1 MGSGSIAAM
10 KADPAGTIRQR
21 ADGSV
26 WEKPTSK
33 AKEWTQVKD
42 GVNSTGTRV
51 PGQGGIPDLGDPS
64 EADYWTK
71 AQDHYDL
78 DGHKPSKETHPQH
91 VDIDAEG
98 DIDKKPVLMW
108 KDDKGNDRRSYTKRF
123 HWNRYSQVHEKT
135 RDAADAMAK
144 AHEYLASCCGSDHP
158 DREAAMAASVHLK
171 TGRPINDVLTLHPE
185 ATHVARKLK
194 KSGASD
200 LMKGQTTDK
209 LREILTASMALRDR
223 TQSFHWNVTG
233 PTFPQLHVL
242 FGDQYDD
249 LADAVDVLAERL
261 RGFQIVVDEVAI
273 EPREMPADAQGMLV
287 ELIAAHEQLSELC
300 EQGVEA
306 AEAEG
311 DAGTVDILGKRA
323 ADHDKAAWFL
333 RSTAG
338 LQKGG
343 STEDAE
349 HPDKAHFMFAH
360 PRGHAYMASVHDPVV
375 AEHVASKR
383 QSGEG
388 RVFNAKPS
396 QVKKMIKK
404 AGVGHYDPE
413 TIMHAGAALMCAD
426 YLSKTPK
433 FDLAKEGMT
442 KAAMYVRKAS
452 DKVARHYGHDTCPSG
467 MSYCPPGVAM
477 GYLEDLGAAK
487 LFPKAFESLKMSD
500 APSSPRDEVRSELK
514 NDEKMQASYRQR
526 AESAVMKAFGTL
538 EGREADIERIVSNLE
553 RKNRKINKGK
563 LECSQNEDATFT
575 PVPAPTTSSDLPT
588 SSSTTPTS
596 TPKSTTPGQSLQY
609 SAKLMELNPE
619 LEKGGQYL
627 ARLSPGQ
634 EGDKAR
640 YVFDKTAFLALVES
654 DHFANIVTPGVK
666 FFCPMHTGEGLVD
679 GFISIE
685 KRVDDL
691 LVVSHDGTGKRGTT
705 TPSEVQKML
714 LEYHMPMFAA
724 KGDCS
729 ECEGCE
735 DCEEWDDEAENM
747 SDMIVKATDMT
758 THVDVVK
765 ADGIPDEYNKPRRI
779 RQGEPGYGKKKFVV
793 NARNGEGKTR
803 VIRFGDANMEIRRDD
818 PKRRANFR
826 SRHGCDTPAGKD
838 ILTAKYWSCQQW
850 RGSEK
855 VVKSNMALQDWGTVQ
870 PEHELKRA
878 EAQAVYVEAMRRAL
892 AGEMDDET
900 MLAMSRA
907 VLARDYD
914 KVLRLAKGEEGVKP
928 VSAPREARGGA
939 ASARVRVPSG
949 GGADHP
955 GPKALPIGAQRQRN
969 DGIYVKTGEHKW
981 SKQPERVRGK
991 KNPAEG
997 QSSGPSASEES
1008 LRERIMKLR
1017 GRLRGATSEERG
1029 RIVTELTKLKARL
1042 KQARRASGRD
1052 TSEPKAIKKGGEG
1065 MEKAV
1070 WSTAKVNDLPDSAFL
1085 YIEPGGKKDSEGKT
1099 TPRSLRHLPY
1109 RDASGKID
1117 LPHLRN
1123 ALARLAG
1130 TDIPESVK
1138 AGIRKRA
1145 ERFLESTKDES
1156 VKKANLAIAGLVD
1169 VSSQATDPVDLW
1181 LAKGLVP
1188 TAELDRYILESEG
1201 TFTDFAEDLSVAPTI
1216 VRSQAHYLRMA
1227 KGPLALRAH
1236 YMTVKGSKS

>member
-1 MGSGSIAAM
+1 MFFKQFRRTRWTSWVGSGFIAAM

-349 HPDKAHFMFAH
+349 HPDKAHFMFGH

-433 FDLAKEGMT
+433 FDLAKEGMN

-452 DKVARHYGHDTCPSG
+452 DKVARHYGHDTCPPG

-500 APSSPRDEVRSELK
+500 PEGSPEAPREEVRSEIK
-514 NDEKMQASYRQR
+514 RDETMKYSYRQR

-538 EGREADIERIVSNLE
+538 EGREADIERIVNNLE
-553 RKNRKINKGK
+553 RKYRKINKGK
-563 LECSQNEDATFT
+563 LECSQIEDATSS
-575 PVPAPTTSSDLPT
+575 PVPVPTTSSDLPM
-588 SSSTTPTS
+588 SNSMAGMAA
-596 TPKSTTPGQSLQY
+596 PKSTMLGPSLQF
-609 SAKLMELNPE
+609 SAKQMELDQE
-619 LEKGGQYL
+619 IEKGAQYL
-627 ARLSPGQ
+627 ARLSPAQ

-654 DHFANIVTPGVK
+654 DHFDKILTPGVK
-666 FFCPMHTGEGLVD
+666 FFCPMHTGEEFVD

-691 LVVSHDGTGKRGTT
+691 LVVSHDGTGKKGTT

-714 LEYHMPMFAA
+714 LEQHLPMLTT

-747 SDMIVKATDMT
+747 SDVIIKSRGDS
-758 THVDVVK
+758 
-765 ADGIPDEYNKPRRI
+765 IPDEYNKPRRI

-793 NARNGEGKTR
+793 NARNAQGKTR
-803 VIRFGDANMEIRRDD
+803 TIRFGDANMEIKRDD

-838 ILTAKYWSCQQW
+838 ILTAKYWSCKQW
-850 RGSEK
+850 RHKEK
-855 VVKSNMALQDWGTVQ
+855 VVKSNTALQDWGTVQ

-892 AGEMDDET
+892 VGEIDDGT

-907 VLARDYD
+907 VLSRDYD
-914 KVLRLAKGEEGVKP
+914 KVLALAKGG
-928 VSAPREARGGA
+928 S
-939 ASARVRVPSG
+939 
-949 GGADHP
+949 D
-955 GPKALPIGAQRQRN
+955 
-969 DGIYVKTGEHKW
+969 
-981 SKQPERVRGK
+981 
-991 KNPAEG
+991 
-997 QSSGPSASEES
+997 
-1008 LRERIMKLR
+1008 
-1017 GRLRGATSEERG
+1017 
-1029 RIVTELTKLKARL
+1029 
-1042 KQARRASGRD
+1042 
-1052 TSEPKAIKKGGEG
+1052 
-1065 MEKAV
+1065 MEKAE
-1070 WSTAKVNDLPDSAFL
+1070 WSGAKVNDLPDSAFL

-1109 RDASGKID
+1109 RDASGKVD

-1123 ALARLAG
+1123 ALARLSG
-1130 TDIPESVK
+1130 THIPESVK
-1138 AGIRKRA
+1138 AGIRKKA
-1145 ERFLESTKDES
+1145 QSMLANAQGKKVEKADVEN
-1156 VKKANLAIAGLVD
+1156 VKKANLSIAGLVET
-1169 VSSQATDPVDLW
+1169 SAQATDPVDLW

-1201 TFTDFAEDLSVAPTI
+1201 TFTDFAEDLAVAPTI